1 MCPDNPTAADAPS
14 ETNELCAS
22 AVFLC
27 APVTGQEGSPP
38 MKYNIFKDKAG
49 EWRWRLVATNGKIIA
64 DSGEGYNNK
73 ADCLHGIDLVKSST
87 NAEVQEPTT

>member
-1 MCPDNPTAADAPS
+1 
-14 ETNELCAS
+14 
-22 AVFLC
+22 
-27 APVTGQEGSPP
+27 

-49 EWRWRLVATNGKIIA
+49 EWRWRLVATTGNIIA